1 MKRALVIQLT
11 RFGDL
16 VQTKRLVLTLQG
28 RGFTVHL
35 CVDRSLEALARIVYP
50 YCEIHPLIAHGSG
63 IDGDGKD
70 TVLPVNYEIF
80 RQLAEINFS
89 EIYNLNFSSMN
100 YVLSSMFAPEKVK
113 GHKRINGQPMK
124 DRWFEFCFR
133 LAAER
138 RNNINLVDYWAALS
152 PNMIPAAEV
161 NPPATPG
168 GKGIGVV
175 MAGRE
180 SRRSL
185 PYDVLAPLV
194 LAASSINKNKDIYL
208 LGSSAER
215 ESAKKLFSK
224 FPAAAAKTT
233 TNLAGKTDWEGLAAA
248 VSGLDLLITPDTGTM
263 HLAAHLGVPVLGTFL
278 SSAWCSETGPYGAG
292 HTVLQADIECAP
304 CMEAA
309 PCYNNMKCL
318 TPFTDSS
325 AARYVATRNPEHLPK
340 GISVFESVCDFLGTE
355 FVLKTGND
363 PSGERRHRL
372 RKFIGCHLG
381 LLDIGEYGPFADLAE
396 KFYKDKDWIAP

>member
-16 VQTKRLVLTLQG
+16 LQTKRLVLTLQR
-28 RGFTVHL
+28 RGLTVHL
-35 CVDRSLEALARIVYP
+35 CVDRSLAALSRIVYP
-50 YCEIHPLIAHGSG
+50 YCEIHLLIAHGSG
-63 IDGDGKD
+63 IEGQGKD
-70 TVLPVNYEIF
+70 TVFPVNYEIF
-80 RQLAEINFS
+80 RQLSEIDFN
-89 EIYNLNFSSMN
+89 EIYNLNFSPMN
-100 YVLSSMFAPEKVK
+100 YALSSMFDPEKVR
-113 GHKRINGQPMK
+113 GHKRVNGQPLK
-124 DRWFEFCFR
+124 DHWFELCFR

-161 NPPATPG
+161 NPFATPG

-194 LAASSINKNKDIYL
+194 MSARSINKNKNVYL
-208 LGSSAER
+208 LGSNTER
-215 ESAKKLFSK
+215 EAATRLLSQ
-224 FPAAAAKTT
+224 FPAAVAKTT
-233 TNLAGKTDWEGLAAA
+233 MNLAGETDWEGLAAA

-263 HLAAHLGVPVLGTFL
+263 HLAAHLGVPILGTFL

-292 HTVLQADIECAP
+292 HTVLQADIECSP

-318 TPFTDSS
+318 VPFADSS
-325 AARYVATRNPEHLPK
+325 AARYVATRKPEHLPK
-340 GISVFESVCDFLGTE
+340 GISVFESACDFLGTE

-363 PSGERRHRL
+363 PSGERRQL
-372 RKFIGCHLG
+372 VRKFIGCHLG
-381 LLDIGEYGPFADLAE
+381 LLDIGEHGPFADLAE